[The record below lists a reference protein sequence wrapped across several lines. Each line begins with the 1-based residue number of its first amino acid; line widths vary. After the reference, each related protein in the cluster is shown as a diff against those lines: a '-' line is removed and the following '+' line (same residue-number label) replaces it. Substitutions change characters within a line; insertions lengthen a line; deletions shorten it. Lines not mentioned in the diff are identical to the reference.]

1 MKIREKKYM
10 IALLAAICAS
20 NASVAGRVLD
30 GTRVVSDEDAEW
42 LKGEDLVST
51 SKFVRQ
57 TRSLEPE
64 ELAEIETLDLHGSTL
79 GTSGFRKI
87 TDDLLPYLPN
97 LKFLNLYIS
106 ELRAQE
112 DLELLASI
120 LERFGNLQYVNI
132 VGNEIANMALSF
144 VKEHEEQKE
153 LTDKF
158 QKKVVFSYKTLLED
172 KFPLVERKKYDEWYK
187 THTTYYTLVH

>member
-1 MKIREKKYM
+1 MKIREKKYV

>member
-1 MKIREKKYM
+1 MKFKTGQYM
-10 IALLAAICAS
+10 VVLLLAFSIS
-20 NASVAGRVLD
+20 NPLSAGRVLD

-87 TDDLLPYLPN
+87 TDDLLPHLPN